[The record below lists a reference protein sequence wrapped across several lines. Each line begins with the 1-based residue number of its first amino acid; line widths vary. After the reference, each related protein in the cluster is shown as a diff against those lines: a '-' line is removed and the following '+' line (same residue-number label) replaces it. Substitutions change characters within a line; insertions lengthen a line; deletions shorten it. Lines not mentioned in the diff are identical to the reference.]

1 MGFATHDLH
10 QAIPAFT
17 FNGKMESIGDQH
29 EEKFNPMPDLTH
41 TPDWVK
47 NAVFY
52 QILPDRFAK
61 SESLEKPGHL
71 EPWDAP
77 PTRFGFKGG
86 DLLGVIEKLDY
97 LQDLGITAIYFN
109 PIFTSAANHRYH
121 TYDYYHVDPL
131 LGGNTTFFKLLDE
144 SHQRDIR
151 IVLDG
156 VFNHASRGFF
166 QFNHILENGAA
177 SPYLD
182 WFRVYGFP
190 LNAYQGKPNY
200 SCWWNLP
207 ALPQFNTDNPRVC
220 AFLFEVAKH
229 WIEQGID
236 GWRLDVPFE
245 IKDESFWRQFRTAT
259 KLPDKDAYLVG
270 EIPSEAQDWLQ
281 GDMFDG
287 VMNYQFTA
295 ACIGFFGAEC
305 RDETMISGMMGLPE
319 VPVLDAAGFAKRTK
333 VLLEIYPR
341 QNALAQLNLMGSHDT
356 ARFLTMASG
365 NTNALRLATLFQMTY
380 PGAPCIYY
388 GDEIGLMGGR
398 DPLNRGTF
406 PWDESRWDH
415 DLRKA
420 VRTYIHL
427 RREHRALRTGEYVP
441 IHAEGRHL
449 AYLRFLEKERM
460 LIALNAGESN
470 WELNLPLDER
480 LPEGMLLKD
489 LLGGADARVEGACL
503 RGRTLLPWEGAVF
516 APIE

>member
-1 MGFATHDLH
+1 M
-10 QAIPAFT
+10 
-17 FNGKMESIGDQH
+17 S
-29 EEKFNPMPDLTH
+29 DLTH

-52 QILPDRFAK
+52 QIFPDRFAK
-61 SESLEKPGHL
+61 SESLEKPGL
-71 EPWDAP
+71 FEPWDAP

-86 DLLGVIEKLDY
+86 DLLGVVEKLDY

-131 LGGNTTFFKLLDE
+131 LGGNTAFFKLLNE
-144 SHQRDIR
+144 AHNRDIR

-166 QFNHILENGAA
+166 QFNHILENGSA

-190 LNAYQGKPNY
+190 MNAYQGKPNY

-207 ALPQFNTDNPRVC
+207 ALPQFNTDNPRVR
-220 AFLFEVAKH
+220 AFLFEVAKY

-259 KLPDKDAYLVG
+259 KLPDEDAYLVG

-305 RDETMISGMMGLPE
+305 RDETMISGMMGLPD
-319 VPVLDAAGFAKRTK
+319 VPVLDAAAFAKRTK

-356 ARFLTMASG
+356 ARFLTMVSG
-365 NTNALRLATLFQMTY
+365 NKDAFRLAILFQMTY

-388 GDEIGLMGGR
+388 GDEIGVMGGR

-415 DLRKA
+415 DLRRTIQTY
-420 VRTYIHL
+420 VRL
-427 RREHRALRTGEYVP
+427 RHEHQVLRTGEYVP

-460 LIALNAGESN
+460 LIILNPGKEN
-470 WELNLPLDER
+470 WELNLPLDGK
-480 LPEGMLLKD
+480 LPDGMHLTD
-489 LLGGADARVEGACL
+489 LLGGDDVRVEDGCL
-503 RGRTLLPWEGAVF
+503 RGRTLLPYKGAVF
-516 APIE
+516 SPAA